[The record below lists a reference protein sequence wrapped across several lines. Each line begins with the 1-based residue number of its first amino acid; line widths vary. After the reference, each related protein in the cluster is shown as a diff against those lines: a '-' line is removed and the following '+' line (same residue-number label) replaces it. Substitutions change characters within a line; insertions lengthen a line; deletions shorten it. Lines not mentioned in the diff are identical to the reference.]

1 MARSQVK
8 SSQSVATKKRP
19 TARRSAARAD
29 GGGNGL
35 SWQAEKSLNTRS
47 QILEAGIQCLV
58 DYGYAET
65 KTERIAKRA
74 GVSRGAMTHH
84 FPSRAELFQ
93 AIAQHIIEKRAHEF
107 EELIKGVNVPEGQP
121 PRLEDMRQT
130 MTILQ
135 RFYAAPSFVAL
146 DELLRGARTDD
157 SLIKMLVP
165 LEKQLDQ
172 RIAVSLLRR
181 FPFWSAINETRE
193 VLTDLVT
200 FTLQGVAV
208 NPAPYVGD
216 ERMEHLIDL
225 LAHIAMH
232 EFERAYASSPALR
245 AAIARHHPVDD

>member
-1 MARSQVK
+1 MARSQVETR
-8 SSQSVATKKRP
+8 QPATTKKRS
-19 TARRSAARAD
+19 TARRAAARPESTKS
-29 GGGNGL
+29 GL

-47 QILEAGIQCLV
+47 QILEAGIECLV
-58 DYGYAET
+58 EYGYAEA

-93 AIAQHIIEKRAHEF
+93 AIAQHIIEKRAEEF

-130 MTILQ
+130 MTVLQ
-135 RFYAAPSFVAL
+135 RFYTAPTFVAL

-165 LEKQLDQ
+165 LEKRLDQ
-172 RIAVSLLRR
+172 KIAASLLRR

-232 EFERAYASSPALR
+232 EFEQAYESSPELQK
-245 AAIARHHPVDD
+245 AIAQHHPVED

>member
-1 MARSQVK
+1 MARSQVRVN
-8 SSQSVATKKRP
+8 QQATTKKRA
-19 TARRSAARAD
+19 TVAKAAVRD
-29 GGGNGL
+29 QGTGNGM

-47 QILEAGIQCLV
+47 QILEAGIHCLV
-58 DYGYAET
+58 DYGYAEA

-130 MTILQ
+130 MVVLQ

-157 SLIKMLVP
+157 SLISMLVP
-165 LEKQLDQ
+165 LEKELDQ
-172 RIAVSLLRR
+172 KIATSLLRR
-181 FPFWSAINETRE
+181 FPFWSAINQTRE

-225 LAHIAMH
+225 LAHIAMR
-232 EFERAYASSPALR
+232 EFEQAYASSPALR
-245 AAIARHHPVDD
+245 KAIAEHHPINE

>member
-8 SSQSVATKKRP
+8 PGQPVATKKPPTTRRS
-19 TARRSAARAD
+19 TARAG

-58 DYGYAET
+58 EYGYAET

-107 EELIKGVNVPEGQP
+107 EELIKGVNVPDGQP

-130 MTILQ
+130 MTVLQ

-225 LAHIAMH
+225 LAHIAMR
-232 EFERAYASSPALR
+232 EFEQAYESSPELR
-245 AAIARHHPVDD
+245 EAIAQHHPVEE